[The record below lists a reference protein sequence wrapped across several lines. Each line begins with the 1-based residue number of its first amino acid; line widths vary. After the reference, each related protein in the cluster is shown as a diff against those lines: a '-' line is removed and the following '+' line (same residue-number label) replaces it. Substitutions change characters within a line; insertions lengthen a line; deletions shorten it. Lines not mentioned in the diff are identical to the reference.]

1 MNRRCS
7 GSVST
12 PSSASTSRC
21 NASAPASGVRRDVLD
36 YLSKDDRLQVKIV
49 LRAAW
54 KLPSEEGMARIKKL
68 AAWLDQ
74 KHPFAASCLVEGLE
88 ECLTINRL
96 DVPPL
101 LCRRLATVWPPPTS
115 PKVRMPPC
123 ASRPVA

>member
-21 NASAPASGVRRDVLD
+21 NASAPASCVRRDVLD

-49 LRAAW
+49 LRASW

-74 KHPFAASCLVEGLE
+74 KYPSAASSLVEGLE
-88 ECLTINRL
+88 ECLTIDRL

-115 PKVRMPPC
+115 SKVRMPPC
-123 ASRPVA
+123 ASRPLA